1 MVGVLT
7 EANDHAVCE
16 LSLVGKDK
24 QSKGDKQQADD
35 QRLLESSLTQLP
47 SQSLV
52 EPARRRRLNTAHHER
67 ERARDSL
74 EVRPISASREG

>member
-47 SQSLV
+47 ASPL
-52 EPARRRRLNTAHHER
+52 LNQPDDGGLTLLTMSESEHEILWKYVSF
-67 ERARDSL
+67 AC
-74 EVRPISASREG
+74 P